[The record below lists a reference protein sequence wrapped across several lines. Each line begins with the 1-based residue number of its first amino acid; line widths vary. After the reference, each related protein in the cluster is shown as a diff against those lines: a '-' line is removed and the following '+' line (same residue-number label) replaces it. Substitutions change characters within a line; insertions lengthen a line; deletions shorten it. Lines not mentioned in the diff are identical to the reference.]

1 MALGSGS
8 VSISAARLY
17 SFMDELGF
25 VILKRERGIPSLA
38 MCERCNLKFFTAR
51 ELSDYPVEAEKYLWG
66 RFNAHKCKLQD
77 FPIRA
82 NKRAVNQ

>member
-1 MALGSGS
+1 
-8 VSISAARLY
+8 
-17 SFMDELGF
+17 MDELGF

-38 MCERCNLKFFTAR
+38 MCQRCKLKFFTTP
-51 ELSDYPVEAEKYLWG
+51 ELSDDLVEAEKYLWG
-66 RFNAHKCKLQD
+66 KFNVHKCNLKE